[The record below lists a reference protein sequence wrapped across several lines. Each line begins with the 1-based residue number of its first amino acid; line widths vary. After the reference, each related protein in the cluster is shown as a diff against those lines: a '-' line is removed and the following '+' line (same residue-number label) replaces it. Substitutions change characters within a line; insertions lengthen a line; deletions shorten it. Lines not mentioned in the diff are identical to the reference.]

1 MPHEFLSAS
10 SFLAGVLVAMIVS
23 CKATVRAA
31 QSAQEIAKHGVA
43 AQGRVLRIW
52 RPPVLGSFVRVYF
65 EFQPDGHERFLR
77 CCHVDRRPGG
87 GLTASLPAVGS
98 NVSIRYLPEN
108 PARAVIARLVAR
120 FKAD

>member
-1 MPHEFLSAS
+1 MPHEFLSAT

-31 QSAQEIAKHGVA
+31 QSAQEIAKHGMA

-52 RPPVLGSFVRVYF
+52 RPPVMGSFVRVYF
-65 EFQPDGHERFLR
+65 EFQPDGRERSLR

-87 GLTASLPAVGS
+87 GPAASLPAVGS
-98 NVSIRYLPEN
+98 SVGIRYLPEN
-108 PARAVIARLVAR
+108 PARAVIARLVSR
-120 FKAD
+120 FRAD